1 MPKVAVNGL
10 EWQNIIGYNWK
21 WHEIAD
27 NCYKSLDMAGNGLAS
42 HEITGNGWKRL
53 KCNDND
59 NEYGNY
65 ND

>member
-1 MPKVAVNGL
+1 MAWNDKTLLDIIENGMKQL
-10 EWQNIIGYNWK
+10 T
-21 WHEIAD
+21 IAT
-27 NCYKSLDMAGNGLAS
+27 NLALDMAGNGLAS